1 MGMRKNYTSEFKAK
15 AVLEIL
21 REAKSISEISGEIEV
36 HSNILGRWKNEAVT
50 KLHTIFDDCKRKE
63 DAERKAQY
71 EISQEL
77 YAQIGELTTKL
88 NWLKKKSGI
97 DI

>member
-1 MGMRKNYTSEFKAK
+1 MKKKYSTDYKTK
-15 AVLEIL
+15 VVLEL
-21 REAKSISEISGEIEV
+21 FREELTVSQIASKYEV
-36 HSNILGRWKNEAVT
+36 HRTQLNQWKKLVIESIPEILSDGRKRD
-50 KLHTIFDDCKRKE
+50 KLIKE
-63 DAERKAQY
+63 HDETVKD
-71 EISQEL
+71 L

>member
-1 MGMRKNYTSEFKAK
+1 MRKNYTSDFKTKVVLELLQEELTIGQISSKHEVHRSQLNQWKK
-15 AVLEIL
+15 AVLEGIPEL
-21 REAKSISEISGEIEV
+21 LSDGRKRDNLAKEHEETV
-36 HSNILGRWKNEAVT
+36 R
-50 KLHTIFDDCKRKE
+50 D
-63 DAERKAQY
+63 
-71 EISQEL
+71 L